1 MEHDVLQP
9 QVGREKAQ
17 ELPQQQ
23 PAQPVVAE
31 MISVWEDALEKYRAG
46 KANLDARIV
55 AAEQWWKLRHWR
67 YLHPDDGSPDPASGW
82 LVNVI
87 LSKHSDAM
95 DAYPETICLAREEGD
110 RGEADMLGK
119 IVPVIKQQNDF
130 EKAWSDAWWQKLK
143 SGTGCYGYFWDASKL
158 NGLGDIAIRRVD
170 PLTIFWEPGCA
181 DIQES
186 KYLFSVAL
194 EDDGALTEQYPQL
207 AGKLGG
213 KGKEVARKYIYDDRI
228 DTANKSYV
236 VDVYYKKG
244 HLLHMAKYCA
254 GVLLYAT
261 ENEPS
266 TRERGLYDH
275 GLYPFVLD
283 PLFPEEGYPGCG
295 YGYVDLCKDAQTVID
310 ALNNALTEASVA
322 AATPRWFVRTDGGFS
337 EEVYADYRKHFIP
350 VQGRLDNDTI
360 RQVDP
365 PVIPGYPMEFLAHKI
380 NELKEVSG
388 NRDVNNGGT
397 GASVTAASAIA
408 ALQEAGNGLSR
419 DMISGSYRATRQGD
433 YMIIELIRQFYDL
446 PRKFRILGNDGGQQY
461 ITYTNAA
468 IKPQPQGQ
476 YQGMDLGYRLPQF
489 DIEVVAQSESSYTK
503 QAYNELALQLY
514 QLGFF
519 DPANAER
526 ALLALDMMDFKGKA
540 ELAKKI
546 QNQAMMFQMLQQY
559 QQMAVALAGK
569 YEPAMAQGL
578 MAQIA
583 GSQGGGAAGSVPG
596 GQLAGPNAGDEE
608 HWAVQRS
615 REQAE
620 EGAKPR

>member
-1 MEHDVLQP
+1 MEQDVLQP
-9 QVGREKAQ
+9 RVGK
-17 ELPQQQ
+17 
-23 PAQPVVAE
+23 E
-31 MISVWEDALEKYRAG
+31 MIATWEEALKKYRAG
-46 KANLDARIV
+46 KARLDERIV
-55 AAEQWWKLRHWR
+55 AAEQWWKLRHWK
-67 YLHPDDGSPDPASGW
+67 YTHPDDGSPDPASGW

-95 DAYPETICLAREEGD
+95 DAYPETICLAREAGD
-110 RGEADMLGK
+110 REEAEMLGK
-119 IVPVIKQQNDF
+119 IIPVIKQQNDF
-130 EKAWSDAWWQKLK
+130 EKVWSDAWWQKLK
-143 SGTGCYGYFWDASKL
+143 SGTGCYGYFWDPEKL
-158 NGLGDIAIRRVD
+158 HGLGDIVIRRVD
-170 PLTIFWEPGCA
+170 PLTLFWEPGCA

-186 KYLFSVAL
+186 KYLFSVSLEGNDAL
-194 EDDGALTEQYPQL
+194 VARYPQL
-207 AGKLGG
+207 EGQLNAPAG
-213 KGKEVARKYIYDDRI
+213 ETVRKYHADDPI
-228 DTANKSYV
+228 DTTGKSDV

-244 HLLHMAKYCA
+244 HALHMAKYC
-254 GVLLYAT
+254 GSCLLYAS
-261 ENEPS
+261 ENEPE
-266 TRERGLYDH
+266 TCGRGLYDH

-446 PRKFRILGNDGGQQY
+446 PRKFRILGSDGGY
-461 ITYTNAA
+461 AYRIWDNRAL
-468 IKPQPQGQ
+468 KPQQQGLF
-476 YQGMDLGYRLPQF
+476 GDMGYRLPQF

-526 ALLALDMMDFKGKA
+526 ALLALDMMDFKGKS
-540 ELAKKI
+540 ELAKKL
-546 QNQAMMFQMLQQY
+546 QDQAALRQKLTQY
-559 QQMAVALAGK
+559 QQLALALAGK
-569 YEPAMAQGL
+569 YEPAMVSSLAEE
-578 MAQIA
+578 IA
-583 GSQGGGAAGSVPG
+583 GSQESTPTGRITAPWKDPGAGTG
-596 GQLAGPNAGDEE
+596 E
-608 HWAVQRS
+608 HWRVRQS
-615 REQAE
+615 RQQAE
-620 EGAKPR
+620 DGAKPR